1 MTSGRRWRS
10 FFISHRQNF
19 RGYDP
24 LRRIGWK
31 IQPSREKGLMNRRAF
46 LKAIGSAALLP
57 LLPRR
62 LWASTNFSRRRPSDA
77 AWPSPAAWKQ
87 LNDAIGGNLIPVD
100 FPLSLLKTDPA
111 GAAAKDLTDYLQNP
125 YYIGDHPGLTQTL
138 GWVDAWA
145 TKPSVYAVAAR
156 NAHDI
161 AEAVNFAR
169 ENDLRLVVK
178 GGGHSYQGTSNAPDS
193 LLIWTR
199 HMNEITMHASFVP
212 QGCEHTVQPQPA
224 VTLGAG
230 TIWLDAY
237 NAATTKGGK
246 YVQGGGCATVGVAG
260 LIQSGG
266 FGSFSKHYGLAA
278 GSLLE
283 AEVVT
288 ADGRIRVAN
297 ACSDPDLFWALKG
310 GGGGSYGVVSK
321 LTLRLH
327 DLPEFFGTA
336 NFTIKAASD
345 DAYRR
350 LIREFVSF
358 YHEHL
363 FNDHWGEQA
372 HFNPDNSLG
381 ISMTSYGLD
390 TEQAKKDWQPLLNW
404 VARSPHEYSLKG
416 QVTIASWPARGMW
429 DVQWW
434 KEHWP
439 EVAFPNPNGN
449 RLIALFDRALD
460 YLPWSPVLKT
470 DNRPGAPPN
479 DAWWAG
485 DAGQVGWFIWGYESL
500 WLPASLLESDSQQ
513 RLADALFASSRYSG
527 VSLHCNKGL
536 AGAPPDAIAAAKD
549 SATNPAVL
557 SAFALAIAADAQGPI
572 AYPGIPGHEPSV
584 AEGRKAAERVD
595 RCMSQLRALVQDPG
609 AYVSESNYFEKGWQQ
624 AYWGSN
630 YNRLAEIKRKYDP
643 DGLFFVHNGVGS
655 EQWSADGFTKL

>member
-1 MTSGRRWRS
+1 M
-10 FFISHRQNF
+10 
-19 RGYDP
+19 
-24 LRRIGWK
+24 
-31 IQPSREKGLMNRRAF
+31 
-46 LKAIGSAALLP
+46 KAIGSAALLP
-57 LLPRR
+57 ILPRR
-62 LWASTNFSRRRPSDA
+62 LSASTNFRRRRPSDA
-77 AWPSPAAWKQ
+77 TWPSQSAWKR
-87 LNDAIGGNLIPVD
+87 LDEAVGGNLIPVD

-111 GAAAKDLTDYLQNP
+111 GAAAKLLSENLKNP
-125 YYIGDHPGLTQTL
+125 YYIGDQPGLTQSL

-199 HMNEITMHASFVP
+199 HMNDIAMHTEFVP
-212 QGCEHTVQPQPA
+212 QGCEHTLQPQPA

-230 TIWLDAY
+230 TIWMQAYDAV
-237 NAATTKGGK
+237 TTKGGK
-246 YVQGGGCATVGVAG
+246 YVQGGGCTTVGVAG

-266 FGSFSKHYGLAA
+266 FGSYSKHYGLAA
-278 GSLLE
+278 GGLLE

-288 ADGRIRVAN
+288 ADGEIRIAN
-297 ACSDPDLFWALKG
+297 ACTNPDLFWALKG

-321 LTLRLH
+321 LTLRVH
-327 DLPEFFGTA
+327 DLPEFFGVA

-358 YHEHL
+358 YQEHL

-372 HFNPDNSLG
+372 RVSPDNTLV
-381 ISMTSYGLD
+381 ISMISHGLD
-390 TEQAKKDWQPLLNW
+390 TGQAKKVWQPFLDW
-404 VARSPHEYSLKG
+404 VARSPHAYSLEG
-416 QVTIASWPARGMW
+416 RLVIGSIPARHFW

-439 EVAFPNPNGN
+439 ELPFPNPNGN
-449 RLIALFDRALD
+449 RLIALFDHVLG
-460 YLPWSPVLKT
+460 YLHQQPVF
-470 DNRPGAPPN
+470 DFDHRPGAGPN
-479 DAWWAG
+479 NAWWNG

-500 WLPASLLESDSQQ
+500 WLPASLLENDAQQ

-527 VSLHCNKGL
+527 VELHFNKGL
-536 AGAPPDAIAAAKD
+536 AGAPPDAIAGAKD
-549 SATNPAVL
+549 TAMNPAVL
-557 SAFALAIAADAQGPI
+557 TAFALAIAGDAQGP

-584 AEGRKAAERVD
+584 VAGRKAAERVD
-595 RCMSQLRALVQDPG
+595 RCMDQLRAIVPNAG
-609 AYVSESNYFEKGWQQ
+609 SYVSESNYFENGWQHS
-624 AYWGSN
+624 YWGSN
-630 YNRLAEIKRKYDP
+630 YPRLAEIKRKYDP

-655 EQWSADGFTKL
+655 EQWSADGFTKLT